1 MALYGK
7 AAIITGGALGLRRG
21 AVGTCELA
29 PLPMVALSV

>member
-21 AVGTCELA
+21 TLGTCEVA
-29 PLPMVALSV
+29 PRPMVALSV